1 MRNDDRQ
8 LLIRMHRG
16 HEPSARLLWERYAA
30 SLAAFARAVVRDK
43 QAAEDV
49 VQSVMLRV
57 LVLRREQVESVTD
70 PLAWLAQ
77 LTRREAISQFRSMR
91 RRERRNRLVS
101 HLEPTPAR
109 GPEGVL
115 NDVRSAMERLPRKQR
130 EVIALRHASGMTFDQ
145 IALALGQNRNTVA
158 ARYRAGVEAIRAS
171 VGGLPMAGN
180 QAGVECDS
188 PESRVKRCA
197 AGLGSSSISRG
208 VPLTI
213 MPLGAVEYR
222 HA

>member
-1 MRNDDRQ
+1 MRNEDRQ

-30 SLAAFARAVVRDK
+30 PLAAFARAVVRQR

-57 LVLRREQVESVTD
+57 LGLRREQIESVAD

-77 LTRREAISQFRSMR
+77 LTRREAISQLRSMR
-91 RRERRNRLVS
+91 RRDRRNLLATREELV
-101 HLEPTPAR
+101 PANR
-109 GPEGVL
+109 PEDAAT
-115 NDVRSAMERLPRKQR
+115 NVRSELERLPRRQR
-130 EVIALRHASGMTFDQ
+130 EVIALRHASGLTFDQ

-171 VGGLPMAGN
+171 VGGLQMEDHQPGAGRETR
-180 QAGVECDS
+180 APVEQC
-188 PESRVKRCA
+188 ESERGPSSVSKELQFA
-197 AGLGSSSISRG
+197 AA
-208 VPLTI
+208 
-213 MPLGAVEYR
+213 PLGAVEHR